1 MDFTARDRDP
11 LGVRLVTDIHHSGAA
26 LFIEM
31 CQLVWHK
38 KIIVDL
44 TGFENLSGLRYNS
57 QPMENLLGRQL
68 NYTVHTPVYEG
79 PLDLLLNLIEHAE
92 LDITTVSLGMV
103 TDQYLVY
110 INNLEQ
116 LNPDEI
122 SAFLVIAAKLVQIK
136 SEAIL
141 PRPPVREPGEEDVG
155 QTLVDQLK
163 LYKRFKEIGGWLN
176 ERQDANLRT
185 YLRIAPPPKIEPK
198 LDLSNITLEKLIAA
212 AEEAFA
218 KEKSKKPLGTVIA
231 PPRVTIREKIDLIS
245 KVIKDVQRTTFS
257 ALIENG
263 ASRLEIVVTCLAL
276 LELVKRYRVSAHQ
289 DGLFSDIEFERMED
303 WQEDEEIEVEFE

>member
-1 MDFTARDRDP
+1 
-11 LGVRLVTDIHHSGAA
+11 
-26 LFIEM
+26 
-31 CQLVWHK
+31 
-38 KIIVDL
+38 
-44 TGFENLSGLRYNS
+44 
-57 QPMENLLGRQL
+57 MENLLGRQL

-263 ASRLEIVVTCLAL
+263 ASRLEIVVTFLAL